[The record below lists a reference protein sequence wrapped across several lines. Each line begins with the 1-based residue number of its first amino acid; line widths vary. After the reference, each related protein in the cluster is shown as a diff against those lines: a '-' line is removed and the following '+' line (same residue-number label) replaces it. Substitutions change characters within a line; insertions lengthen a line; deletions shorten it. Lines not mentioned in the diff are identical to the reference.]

1 MSWCER
7 HELLMANNTAKKSKG
22 LKNKNE
28 AKAKPVK
35 KPVKSAVKPVA
46 SSKKIPAKSVSK
58 TKPVKPVEGKVT
70 KKITVSDKPA
80 ATRPQPKPKSPIE
93 EKVLQQLKDALI
105 KMRDRL
111 TGQISSQS
119 DDSLK
124 YVDDTSSEDRTD
136 DFDREF
142 ALNLVSSEHDSVFEI
157 NNALRRI
164 AEGTYGICDGC
175 GCAIEKPRLHA
186 LPFARMCIRCQSE
199 QEKGRT
205 RFRPFGDTIAQ
216 GVEQT
221 PEVTESEEVE

>member
-1 MSWCER
+1 
-7 HELLMANNTAKKSKG
+7 MAKIMAKKSKV
-22 LKNKNE
+22 LKMTSE

-35 KPVKSAVKPVA
+35 KTSKPEAKPVA
-46 SSKKIPAKSVSK
+46 NLKKPVAKLVSKAKAAKPVPAKATAK
-58 TKPVKPVEGKVT
+58 RVE
-70 KKITVSDKPA
+70 
-80 ATRPQPKPKSPIE
+80 TRPVLKSPVDA
-93 EKVLQQLKDALI
+93 KVLQQLKETLI

-136 DFDREF
+136 DFDKEF

-164 AEGTYGICDGC
+164 AEGTYGVCDGC
-175 GCAIEKPRLHA
+175 NCAIEKPRLYA

-205 RFRPFGDTIAQ
+205 RFRPFGDTLAQ

-221 PEVTESEEVE
+221 PEVTEQEEAE

>member
-1 MSWCER
+1 
-7 HELLMANNTAKKSKG
+7 MANKTAKTSKVLKKSV
-22 LKNKNE
+22 E
-28 AKAKPVK
+28 EQ
-35 KPVKSAVKPVA
+35 VKSAKKIEKPVAKPVA
-46 SSKKIPAKSVSK
+46 SLKKPEAKPVVKAPVAKPVAPTVAVPPPKAPALKTESMPVRKSVLDEK
-58 TKPVKPVEGKVT
+58 T
-70 KKITVSDKPA
+70 
-80 ATRPQPKPKSPIE
+80 
-93 EKVLQQLKDALI
+93 LNQLKDALI

-111 TGQISSQS
+111 TGQITAQS

-136 DFDREF
+136 DFDKEF

-164 AEGTYGICDGC
+164 ADGVYGYCDGC
-175 GCAIEKPRLHA
+175 SCMIEKPRLQA

-205 RFRPFGDTIAQ
+205 RFRPFGDTLAQ

-221 PEVTESEEVE
+221 PETTEPEEAE

>member
-1 MSWCER
+1 MKPPAKAVKSVAR
-7 HELLMANNTAKKSKG
+7 KPARPAAPAKKAE
-22 LKNKNE
+22 LT
-28 AKAKPVK
+28 
-35 KPVKSAVKPVA
+35 
-46 SSKKIPAKSVSK
+46 PA
-58 TKPVKPVEGKVT
+58 
-70 KKITVSDKPA
+70 
-80 ATRPQPKPKSPIE
+80 RKSPVDA
-93 EKVLQQLKDALI
+93 KVLVQLKDALI

-111 TGQISSQS
+111 TGQITAQS

-164 AEGTYGICDGC
+164 ADGTYGFCDGC

-186 LPFARMCIRCQSE
+186 LPFARMCVRCQSE

-205 RFRPFGDTIAQ
+205 RFRPFGDTLAQ
-216 GVEQT
+216 GVEQA
-221 PEVTESEEVE
+221 PEITEPEETE